1 MKTRGTRSSNGFI
14 GLNADRATSL
24 ESGILTVNNAFDGTA
39 AWIRPS
45 NWLSMPDMTAGDQRI
60 ALLCAVYPS
69 GRTGNALGATAAGT
83 LIVVNSPDNYTVEW
97 GNGLSA
103 DTRGGS
109 RGLLVKY
116 DDLPASTTVTG
127 QMLAVNSG
135 ASIPAGYRQVLVQI
149 YPTIYPNGEVGGTA
163 FTSVNVG
170 IISANLASTAIQP
183 SPGYAI
189 NTQARPKWLSIKGAS
204 STLTSLT
211 IGGGAGGTSA
221 CPFLHEFE
229 WIGPTSL
236 TNCSN
241 LFNGSTN
248 LSSVKGT
255 EWCRNAQ
262 NFDSAFA
269 NCTSLKELPLLNTS
283 SATNMRNMFNS
294 CTSLETV
301 AHFDT
306 SNVTNFAG
314 MFSDCWILKTIPAF
328 STSNA
333 LNMDSM
339 FNNCFKLVQIPEINT
354 SNVKSFNSTF
364 NNTLCLQY
372 VPPLNTQSG
381 LTFNSMFASSSIE
394 KLYPINL
401 SSAKIVANMFV
412 SSNIANAYLYNYHL
426 STAGP
431 VKDSLGI
438 FGSCYN
444 LNAVRFKYASD
455 LTLGDTVFNSPIRE
469 IITDGA
475 NISSS
480 YKVVYG
486 TGYLRRMVL
495 KNLSSSF
502 RGNISSAS
510 VSATGQ
516 CLSPEALNEMYRNLS
531 TVGASGSGA
540 RNAYNL
546 LGHWGYGE
554 SLTGIA
560 TSKGWNVNTIIN

>member
-60 ALLCAVYPS
+60 ALLAAVYPS

-83 LIVVNSPDNYTVEW
+83 LIVVNSSDNYIVEW

-149 YPTIYPNGEVGGTA
+149 YPDSSVGA
-163 FTSVNVG
+163 TSFASVRVG
-170 IISANLASTAIQP
+170 IFSANLPSSSIQP

-204 STLTSLT
+204 STLTSLS
-211 IGGGAGGTSA
+211 IGGGTGGTSA

-283 SATNMRNMFNS
+283 SATNMRNMFS
-294 CTSLETV
+294 RCTLLETV

-314 MFSDCWILKTIPAF
+314 MFSDCSILKTIPAF
-328 STSNA
+328 RTSNA
-333 LNMDSM
+333 LNMDAM

-354 SNVKSFNSTF
+354 SNVGSFNSTF
-364 NNTLCLQY
+364 NNTSCLQY
-372 VPPLNTQSG
+372 VPPLNTQNG
-381 LTFNSMFASSSIE
+381 LTFTSMFASSSIE

-401 SSAKIVANMFV
+401 SSARSV
-412 SSNIANAYLYNYHL
+412 SSMFASSSIANAYLYNYDL
-426 STAGP
+426 SAATFKSGTN
-431 VKDSLGI
+431 I
-438 FGSCYN
+438 FGGCVN
-444 LNAVRFKYASD
+444 MNAIRLKYASD
-455 LTLGDTVFNSPIRE
+455 LTPGDISYNNPVRE

-480 YKVVYG
+480 FQVVYG
-486 TGYLRRMVL
+486 TEYLRRMVL
-495 KNLSSSF
+495 KNLSSNF
-502 RGNISSAS
+502 RGHISSSS

-531 TVGASGSGA
+531 TVGASGSDS
-540 RNAYNL
+540 RIAYNL
-546 LGHWGYGE
+546 LGHWGYSE

-560 TSKGWNVNTIIN
+560 KSKGWNVNTIIT